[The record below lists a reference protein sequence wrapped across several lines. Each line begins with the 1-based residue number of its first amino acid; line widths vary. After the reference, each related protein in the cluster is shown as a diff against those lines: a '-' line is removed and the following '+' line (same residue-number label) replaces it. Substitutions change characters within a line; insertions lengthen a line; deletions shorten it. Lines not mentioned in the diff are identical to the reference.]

1 MIVAILLYLSI
12 DVKHAVIILTLGLKV
27 EISTNLN
34 LTDCI
39 LRRLSSITRNTYYT
53 DQQYIK
59 TERLDCKIFRTNV

>member
-12 DVKHAVIILTLGLKV
+12 DVKHAVIILTLRLKV

-39 LRRLSSITRNTYYT
+39 LRLLETHTIQINN
-53 DQQYIK
+53 I
-59 TERLDCKIFRTNV
+59 